1 MLCSIFFILMV
12 YGFGIDPEMKLVC
25 DLKSKLIINELNE
38 PIKIETKE
46 STVKV
51 FINTQER
58 KFIYRNKRCPNEYL
72 TINKEYSLCNN
83 REEEISKLITDDVYD
98 VFPVEIPGFAQEV
111 RALDRPG
118 LRAYVGAEA
127 KVDRT
132 DIQVDEG
139 ADNKLSVVESGVTLQ
154 DLINGLNSLGIGP
167 RDLITILQAVK
178 AAGALQAEIQVM

>member
-83 REEEISKLITDDVYD
+83 REEEISKQISDDDYD
-98 VFPVEIPGFAQEV
+98 VFLTTIEYGERVY
-111 RALDRPG
+111 LDMVSLEFSSSKSVSLITLVGSSRS
-118 LRAYVGAEA
+118 YV
-127 KVDRT
+127 T
-132 DIQVDEG
+132 TNYQDEG
-139 ADNKLSVVESGVTLQ
+139 QCRK
-154 DLINGLNSLGIGP
+154 
-167 RDLITILQAVK
+167 VK
-178 AAGALQAEIQVM
+178 

>member
-1 MLCSIFFILMV
+1 MV

-51 FINTQER
+51 FINTQEK

-83 REEEISKLITDDVYD
+83 REEEISKQISDDDYD
-98 VFPVEIPGFAQEV
+98 VFLTTIEYGERVY
-111 RALDRPG
+111 LDMVSLELSASQSVSLITLVGSSRS
-118 LRAYVGAEA
+118 YV
-127 KVDRT
+127 T
-132 DIQVDEG
+132 TNYQDEG
-139 ADNKLSVVESGVTLQ
+139 QCRK
-154 DLINGLNSLGIGP
+154 
-167 RDLITILQAVK
+167 VK
-178 AAGALQAEIQVM
+178 

>member
-1 MLCSIFFILMV
+1 MV

-83 REEEISKLITDDVYD
+83 REEEISKQISDDDFD
-98 VFPVEIPGFAQEV
+98 VFLTTIEYGERVY
-111 RALDRPG
+111 LDMVS
-118 LRAYVGAEA
+118 LEFSAS
-127 KVDRT
+127 
-132 DIQVDEG
+132 Q
-139 ADNKLSVVESGVTLQ
+139 SVS
-154 DLINGLNSLGIGP
+154 
-167 RDLITILQAVK
+167 LITIVGSSRSYVTTNYQDEGQCRKVK
-178 AAGALQAEIQVM
+178 

>member
-1 MLCSIFFILMV
+1 MV
-12 YGFGIDPEMKLVC
+12 YGLGIDPEMKLVC

-83 REEEISKLITDDVYD
+83 REEEISKQISDDDYD
-98 VFPVEIPGFAQEV
+98 VFLTTIEYGERVY
-111 RALDRPG
+111 LDMVSLEFSSSKSVSLITLVGSSRS
-118 LRAYVGAEA
+118 YV
-127 KVDRT
+127 T
-132 DIQVDEG
+132 TNYQDEG
-139 ADNKLSVVESGVTLQ
+139 QCRK
-154 DLINGLNSLGIGP
+154 
-167 RDLITILQAVK
+167 VK
-178 AAGALQAEIQVM
+178 

>member
-1 MLCSIFFILMV
+1 MKKTILVLCSIFFILRV

-83 REEEISKLITDDVYD
+83 REEEISKQISDDDYD
-98 VFPVEIPGFAQEV
+98 VFLTTIEYGERVY
-111 RALDRPG
+111 LDMVS
-118 LRAYVGAEA
+118 LEFSAS
-127 KVDRT
+127 
-132 DIQVDEG
+132 Q
-139 ADNKLSVVESGVTLQ
+139 SVS
-154 DLINGLNSLGIGP
+154 
-167 RDLITILQAVK
+167 LITIVGSSRSYVTTNYQDEGQCRKVK
-178 AAGALQAEIQVM
+178 

>member
-1 MLCSIFFILMV
+1 MV

-58 KFIYRNKRCPNEYL
+58 KFIYRNKQCPNEYL

-83 REEEISKLITDDVYD
+83 REEEISKQITDDVHD
-98 VFPVEIPGFAQEV
+98 VILTTIEYGERVY
-111 RALDRPG
+111 LDMVS
-118 LRAYVGAEA
+118 LEFSAS
-127 KVDRT
+127 
-132 DIQVDEG
+132 Q
-139 ADNKLSVVESGVTLQ
+139 SVS
-154 DLINGLNSLGIGP
+154 
-167 RDLITILQAVK
+167 LITIVGSSRSYVTTNYQDEGQCRKVK
-178 AAGALQAEIQVM
+178 

>member
-1 MLCSIFFILMV
+1 MV

-83 REEEISKLITDDVYD
+83 REEEISKQISDDVHDFILTTIEYGER
-98 VFPVEIPGFAQEV
+98 VY
-111 RALDRPG
+111 LDMVS
-118 LRAYVGAEA
+118 LEFSAS
-127 KVDRT
+127 
-132 DIQVDEG
+132 Q
-139 ADNKLSVVESGVTLQ
+139 SVS
-154 DLINGLNSLGIGP
+154 
-167 RDLITILQAVK
+167 LITIVGSSRSYVTTNYQDEGQCRKVK
-178 AAGALQAEIQVM
+178 

>member
-1 MLCSIFFILMV
+1 MV
-12 YGFGIDPEMKLVC
+12 YGLGIDPEMKLVC

-98 VFPVEIPGFAQEV
+98 VFLTTIEYGERVY
-111 RALDRPG
+111 LDMVS
-118 LRAYVGAEA
+118 LEFSAS
-127 KVDRT
+127 
-132 DIQVDEG
+132 Q
-139 ADNKLSVVESGVTLQ
+139 SVS
-154 DLINGLNSLGIGP
+154 
-167 RDLITILQAVK
+167 LITIVGSSRSYVTTNYQDEGQCRKVK
-178 AAGALQAEIQVM
+178 

>member
-1 MLCSIFFILMV
+1 MV

-72 TINKEYSLCNN
+72 TINKEYSFCNN
-83 REEEISKLITDDVYD
+83 REEEISKQISDDDYD
-98 VFPVEIPGFAQEV
+98 VFLTTIEYGERVY
-111 RALDRPG
+111 LDMVSLEFSSSKSVSLITLVGSSRS
-118 LRAYVGAEA
+118 YV
-127 KVDRT
+127 T
-132 DIQVDEG
+132 TNYQDEG
-139 ADNKLSVVESGVTLQ
+139 QCRK
-154 DLINGLNSLGIGP
+154 
-167 RDLITILQAVK
+167 VK
-178 AAGALQAEIQVM
+178 

>member
-1 MLCSIFFILMV
+1 MV

-58 KFIYRNKRCPNEYL
+58 KFIYKNKRCPNEYL

-83 REEEISKLITDDVYD
+83 REEEISKQISDDDYD
-98 VFPVEIPGFAQEV
+98 VFLTTIEYGERVY
-111 RALDRPG
+111 LDMVSLELSASQSVSLITLVGSSRS
-118 LRAYVGAEA
+118 YV
-127 KVDRT
+127 T
-132 DIQVDEG
+132 TNYQDEG
-139 ADNKLSVVESGVTLQ
+139 QCRK
-154 DLINGLNSLGIGP
+154 
-167 RDLITILQAVK
+167 VK
-178 AAGALQAEIQVM
+178 

>member
-1 MLCSIFFILMV
+1 MV

-83 REEEISKLITDDVYD
+83 REEEISKQISDDDYD
-98 VFPVEIPGFAQEV
+98 VFLTTIEYGERVY
-111 RALDRPG
+111 LDMVSLEFSSSKSGSLITLVGSSRS
-118 LRAYVGAEA
+118 YV
-127 KVDRT
+127 T
-132 DIQVDEG
+132 TNYQDEG
-139 ADNKLSVVESGVTLQ
+139 QCRK
-154 DLINGLNSLGIGP
+154 
-167 RDLITILQAVK
+167 VK
-178 AAGALQAEIQVM
+178 

>member
-1 MLCSIFFILMV
+1 MV
-12 YGFGIDPEMKLVC
+12 YGFGIDPEMNLVC

-83 REEEISKLITDDVYD
+83 REEEISKQITDDVND
-98 VFPVEIPGFAQEV
+98 VILTTIEYGERVY
-111 RALDRPG
+111 LDMVS
-118 LRAYVGAEA
+118 LEFSAS
-127 KVDRT
+127 
-132 DIQVDEG
+132 Q
-139 ADNKLSVVESGVTLQ
+139 SVS
-154 DLINGLNSLGIGP
+154 
-167 RDLITILQAVK
+167 LITIVGSSRSYVTTNYQDEGQCRKVK
-178 AAGALQAEIQVM
+178 

>member
-1 MLCSIFFILMV
+1 MV

-83 REEEISKLITDDVYD
+83 REEEISKQISDDDYD
-98 VFPVEIPGFAQEV
+98 VFLTTIEYGERVY
-111 RALDRPG
+111 LDMVS
-118 LRAYVGAEA
+118 LEFSAS
-127 KVDRT
+127 
-132 DIQVDEG
+132 Q
-139 ADNKLSVVESGVTLQ
+139 SVS
-154 DLINGLNSLGIGP
+154 
-167 RDLITILQAVK
+167 LITIVGSSRSYVTTNYQDEGQCRKVK
-178 AAGALQAEIQVM
+178 

>member
-1 MLCSIFFILMV
+1 MV

-83 REEEISKLITDDVYD
+83 REEEISKQISDDDYD
-98 VFPVEIPGFAQEV
+98 VFLTTIEYGERVY
-111 RALDRPG
+111 LDMVSLEFSASQSVSLITLVGSSRS
-118 LRAYVGAEA
+118 YV
-127 KVDRT
+127 T
-132 DIQVDEG
+132 TNYQDEG
-139 ADNKLSVVESGVTLQ
+139 QCRK
-154 DLINGLNSLGIGP
+154 
-167 RDLITILQAVK
+167 VK
-178 AAGALQAEIQVM
+178 

>member
-1 MLCSIFFILMV
+1 MV

-51 FINTQER
+51 FINTQEK

-83 REEEISKLITDDVYD
+83 REEEISKQISDDDYD
-98 VFPVEIPGFAQEV
+98 VFLTTIEYGERVY
-111 RALDRPG
+111 LDMVS
-118 LRAYVGAEA
+118 LEFSAS
-127 KVDRT
+127 
-132 DIQVDEG
+132 Q
-139 ADNKLSVVESGVTLQ
+139 SVS
-154 DLINGLNSLGIGP
+154 
-167 RDLITILQAVK
+167 LITIVGSSRSYVTTNYQDEGQCRKVK
-178 AAGALQAEIQVM
+178 

>member
-83 REEEISKLITDDVYD
+83 REEEISKQITDDVND
-98 VFPVEIPGFAQEV
+98 VILTTIEYGERVY
-111 RALDRPG
+111 LDMVS
-118 LRAYVGAEA
+118 LEFSAS
-127 KVDRT
+127 
-132 DIQVDEG
+132 Q
-139 ADNKLSVVESGVTLQ
+139 SVS
-154 DLINGLNSLGIGP
+154 
-167 RDLITILQAVK
+167 LITIVGSSRSYVTTNYQDEGQCRKVK
-178 AAGALQAEIQVM
+178 

>member
-1 MLCSIFFILMV
+1 MV
-12 YGFGIDPEMKLVC
+12 YGFGIDPEIKLVC

-83 REEEISKLITDDVYD
+83 REEEISKQISDDDYD
-98 VFPVEIPGFAQEV
+98 VFLTTIEYGERVY
-111 RALDRPG
+111 LDMVS
-118 LRAYVGAEA
+118 LEFSAS
-127 KVDRT
+127 
-132 DIQVDEG
+132 Q
-139 ADNKLSVVESGVTLQ
+139 SVS
-154 DLINGLNSLGIGP
+154 
-167 RDLITILQAVK
+167 LITIVGSSRSYVTTNYQDEGQCRKVK
-178 AAGALQAEIQVM
+178 

>member
-1 MLCSIFFILMV
+1 MV
-12 YGFGIDPEMKLVC
+12 YGFGKDPEIKLVC

-83 REEEISKLITDDVYD
+83 REEEISKQISDDDYD
-98 VFPVEIPGFAQEV
+98 VFLTTIEYGERVY
-111 RALDRPG
+111 LDMVSLEFSSSKSVSLITLVGSSRS
-118 LRAYVGAEA
+118 YV
-127 KVDRT
+127 T
-132 DIQVDEG
+132 TNYQDEG
-139 ADNKLSVVESGVTLQ
+139 QCRK
-154 DLINGLNSLGIGP
+154 
-167 RDLITILQAVK
+167 VK
-178 AAGALQAEIQVM
+178 